1 MLANFEKRSY
11 EGKERVWA
19 GRYRNLN
26 NLPHWHLESEL
37 IYIEKGSIIVSN
49 NHQKYSL
56 DPGDAIFLSSG
67 EIHYIKS
74 EENSIVEMTLFD
86 SAIIQDL
93 LGRYRLRCAKLQ
105 RHYPIQEC
113 LAGIRRE
120 LAERQPFFELQCCE
134 SIASLMIQIFRQEEL
149 IKRTEV
155 EEGSSISHY
164 KSLLDEIE
172 NKYSY
177 ITFSDAA
184 AFMGLSEPYFS
195 KFFRKISGMTFSQ
208 YLNSVKLKHAI
219 ELLQD
224 QKSDLSITEISTRC
238 GFDTIRHFNRVFK
251 NITGMSPRE
260 LPEDYV
266 LDDRPIR
273 TIQDAFNPTLQNS
286 ELLELF

>member
-19 GRYRNLN
+19 GRYRSLN

-56 DPGDAIFLSSG
+56 DSGDAIFLSSG

-105 RHYPIQEC
+105 QHYPIQEC
-113 LAGIRRE
+113 FAGIRRE

-149 IKRTEV
+149 IKKTEV

-184 AFMGLSEPYFS
+184 AFMGLSKPYFS

-224 QKSDLSITEISTRC
+224 QKSDLSITEISTQC

-260 LPEDYV
+260 LPADYV